1 MVEKKNNG
9 KEKKPKD
16 EQAAMQQ
23 SLTRPE
29 VTDFIAER
37 LRNFYDGVA
46 KQPVPDRFVELLK
59 KLETSGL
66 PEEKKSKD

>member
-1 MVEKKNNG
+1 MVEKKSNG
-9 KEKKPKD
+9 KDKKPKD
-16 EQAAMQQ
+16 SQAAMQQ

-66 PEEKKSKD
+66 PEENKSKD

>member
-1 MVEKKNNG
+1 MVEKKKNG
-9 KEKKPKD
+9 KEKKSRD

-29 VTDFIAER
+29 VTDFIGEQ
-37 LRNFYDGVA
+37 LRRFYDGVA